1 MSGHSKWATT
11 KHKKA
16 AIDAKRAKAFA
27 KFIKAIE
34 VAARMGGA
42 DIAGNPAL
50 DLAVSKAKKNS
61 VPNDNIDRAIKRGAG
76 LTGETIDYTEI
87 MYEARGPQGTALY
100 IECLTDNRNRAASEV
115 RLAVTR
121 NGGTMA
127 DQGSVAFLFERK
139 GVAEVT
145 KTDGL
150 TEDDVLMAVL
160 DAGAEE
166 VLDEGDIFTVISAPT
181 DLPEIRKALDEAGL
195 EYNNDDPVFR
205 PTMQVD
211 LDAEGAKKFLK
222 LADAIEELDDVQNV
236 YSNANVSDEVAAQLS
251 SHRPSAPLL
260 SVH

>member
-27 KFIKAIE
+27 KYIKGIE

-42 DIAGNPAL
+42 DTAGNPAL

-76 LTGETIDYTEI
+76 LTGETIDYSEI
-87 MYEARGPQGTALY
+87 LYEARGPQGTALY
-100 IECLTDNRNRAASEV
+100 IECLTDNKNRAASEV
-115 RLAVTR
+115 RVAVTR
-121 NGGTMA
+121 HGGTMA
-127 DQGSVAFLFERK
+127 DSGSVAYLFERK

-160 DAGAEE
+160 DAGADEVIEE
-166 VLDEGDIFTVISAPT
+166 SEVFEVVSEAT
-181 DLPEIRKALDEAGL
+181 DLPEIRKALEEAGL
-195 EYNNDDPVFR
+195 DYNNDDPQFR
-205 PTMQVD
+205 PTMKVD

-236 YSNANVSDEVAAQLS
+236 YSNANISESVIAELEDED
-251 SHRPSAPLL
+251 
-260 SVH
+260 

>member
-27 KFIKAIE
+27 KYIKAIE

-42 DIAGNPAL
+42 DTSGNPAL

-76 LTGETIDYTEI
+76 LTGESIEYTEI

-100 IECLTDNRNRAASEV
+100 IECLTDNRNRAAAEV
-115 RLAVTR
+115 RTAVTR

-127 DQGSVAFLFERK
+127 DAGSVAFMFERK

-166 VLDEGDIFTVISAPT
+166 VIDDGDVFTVVSEAT
-181 DLPEIRKALDEAGL
+181 DLPEIRKALAEADL
-195 EYNNDDPVFR
+195 DYNNDDPVFR
-205 PTMQVD
+205 PTMNVE
-211 LDAEGAKKFLK
+211 LDAEGARKFLK

-236 YSNANVSDEVAAQLS
+236 YSNADINE
-251 SHRPSAPLL
+251 
-260 SVH
+260 SVMAELEED

>member
-27 KFIKAIE
+27 KYIKAIE

-42 DIAGNPAL
+42 DTSGNPAL

-76 LTGETIDYTEI
+76 LTGESIEYTEI

-100 IECLTDNRNRAASEV
+100 IECLTDNRNRAAAEV
-115 RLAVTR
+115 RTAVTR

-127 DQGSVAFLFERK
+127 DAGSVAFMFERK

-166 VLDEGDIFTVISAPT
+166 VIDDGDVFTVISEAT
-181 DLPEIRKALDEAGL
+181 DLPEIRKALAEADL
-195 EYNNDDPVFR
+195 DYNNDDPVFR
-205 PTMQVD
+205 PTMNVE
-211 LDAEGAKKFLK
+211 LDAEGARKFLK

-236 YSNANVSDEVAAQLS
+236 YSNADINE
-251 SHRPSAPLL
+251 
-260 SVH
+260 SVMAELEED

>member
-27 KFIKAIE
+27 KYIKGIE

-42 DIAGNPAL
+42 DTAGNPAL

-76 LTGETIDYTEI
+76 LTGETIDYSEI
-87 MYEARGPQGTALY
+87 LYEARGPQGTALY
-100 IECLTDNRNRAASEV
+100 IECLTDNKNRAASEV
-115 RLAVTR
+115 RVAVTR
-121 NGGTMA
+121 HGGTMA
-127 DQGSVAFLFERK
+127 DSGSVAYLFERK

-150 TEDDVLMAVL
+150 SEDDVLMAVL
-160 DAGAEE
+160 DAGADEVIEE
-166 VLDEGDIFTVISAPT
+166 SEVFEVVSEAT
-181 DLPEIRKALDEAGL
+181 DLPEIRKALEEAGL
-195 EYNNDDPVFR
+195 DYNNDDPQFR
-205 PTMQVD
+205 PTMKVD

-222 LADAIEELDDVQNV
+222 LADAIEELDDGQNV
-236 YSNANVSDEVAAQLS
+236 YSNANIPESVIAELEDED
-251 SHRPSAPLL
+251 
-260 SVH
+260 

>member
-27 KFIKAIE
+27 KYIKGIE

-42 DIAGNPAL
+42 DTAGNPAL

-76 LTGETIDYTEI
+76 LTGETIDYSEI
-87 MYEARGPQGTALY
+87 LYEARGPQGTALY
-100 IECLTDNRNRAASEV
+100 IECLTDNKNRAASEV
-115 RLAVTR
+115 RVAVTR
-121 NGGTMA
+121 HGGTMA
-127 DQGSVAFLFERK
+127 DSGSVAYLFERK

-150 TEDDVLMAVL
+150 SEDDVLMAVL
-160 DAGAEE
+160 DAGADEVIEE
-166 VLDEGDIFTVISAPT
+166 SEVFEVVSEAT
-181 DLPEIRKALDEAGL
+181 DLPEIRKALEEAGL
-195 EYNNDDPVFR
+195 DYNNDDPQFR
-205 PTMQVD
+205 PTMKVD

-236 YSNANVSDEVAAQLS
+236 YSNANIPESVIAELEDED
-251 SHRPSAPLL
+251 
-260 SVH
+260 

>member
-1 MSGHSKWATT
+1 
-11 KHKKA
+11 
-16 AIDAKRAKAFA
+16 
-27 KFIKAIE
+27 
-34 VAARMGGA
+34 MGGA

-160 DAGAEE
+160 DAEE
-166 VLDEGDIFTVISAPT
+166 VLDEGDVFTVVSAAT

-195 EYNNDDPVFR
+195 QYNNDDPVFR

-211 LDAEGAKKFLK
+211 LDADGAKKFLK

-236 YSNANVSDEVAAQLS
+236 YSNANVSDEVMAELEAE
-251 SHRPSAPLL
+251 
-260 SVH
+260 

>member
-27 KFIKAIE
+27 KYIKAIE
-34 VAARMGGA
+34 VAARMGGP
-42 DIAGNPAL
+42 DPAGNPAL

-61 VPNDNIDRAIKRGAG
+61 VPNDNVERAIKRGAG
-76 LTGETIDYTEI
+76 LTGEAVDYTEI
-87 MYEARGPQGTALY
+87 MYEARGPQGAALY
-100 IECLTDNRNRAASEV
+100 IECLTDNRNRAAAEV
-115 RLAVTR
+115 RTAVTR

-127 DQGSVAFLFERK
+127 DSGSVAFLFERK
-139 GVAEVT
+139 GVAEVA
-145 KTDGL
+145 KTEGL

-166 VLDEGDIFTVISAPT
+166 VIDEGEIFTVVSEAT
-181 DLPEIRKALDEAGL
+181 DLPAIRKALEEAEL

-236 YSNANVSDEVAAQLS
+236 YSNADISEAVMAELEAE
-251 SHRPSAPLL
+251 
-260 SVH
+260 